1 MGAHEGRVLD
11 AVLQFV
17 TVTGHSPARA
27 QAAALE
33 DGGVAMFQLPR
44 LRTILS
50 RAAMLAAVLLLAGCA
65 TGGYGGYPGDRYPG
79 GGYPGGYPGG
89 YGSQRVVGTVEDLD
103 LYNGRLLLRAED
115 RYSGGRSL
123 EVRFD
128 RNVPVVYQG
137 QQVAVDGLERGD
149 GVSIDVETSGG
160 RYWARRIDVVRNVRD
175 PYGGGGYGDSYGGD
189 LQGAVDY
196 VDAQR
201 RLIVLARGGY
211 GGAREQVYYDGNTMV
226 EYGGRLYRPDQLE
239 RDDLIRVEARRWNNG
254 WLAERIRVEVDV
266 RSR

>member
-1 MGAHEGRVLD
+1 
-11 AVLQFV
+11 
-17 TVTGHSPARA
+17 
-27 QAAALE
+27 
-33 DGGVAMFQLPR
+33 MFLLR
-44 LRTILS
+44 GLRTMLS

-65 TGGYGGYPGDRYPG
+65 TGGYGDYPGGRHPG

-89 YGSQRVVGTVEDLD
+89 YGTQRVLGTVEDVD
-103 LYNGRLLLRAED
+103 AYNGRLLLRADD
-115 RYSGGRSL
+115 RYSGGRTF

-128 RNVPVVYQG
+128 RNVLVVYQG

-149 GVSIDVETSGG
+149 GVSIDVETSNG

-175 PYGGGGYGDSYGGD
+175 GGGYGDPYGYGGD

-201 RLIVLARGGY
+201 RLIVLTRGGY
-211 GGAREQVYYDGNTMV
+211 SGAREQVHYDGNTMV
-226 EYGGRLYRPDQLE
+226 DYGGRLYRPDQLE
-239 RDDLIRVEARRWNNG
+239 RGDLVRVRARRWNDG
-254 WLAERIRVEVDV
+254 WLAERIWVEVDV